1 MLKTQNQE
9 RWTELYQ
16 RALFEDD
23 SNQLK
28 NRVEEAR
35 EAIQQRAR
43 ELWHVSSAG
52 HPIDLRERR
61 ELETALYFIK
71 LLQSIVAQRSAD

>member
-1 MLKTQNQE
+1 MLNRESQQ
-9 RWTELYQ
+9 RWAELYQ

-23 SNQLK
+23 SNQLRD
-28 NRVEEAR
+28 RVKEAR

-43 ELWHVSSAG
+43 ELWHASVAG

-71 LLQSIVAQRSAD
+71 LLQSTMAQRSVD